1 MSSTTCL
8 LSKNHFQYLKGIA
21 ILAVIFS
28 HIGNYSGKTW
38 FTSLG
43 GIGVAI
49 FLFCSGYGLMTSY
62 YQKGLKNFW
71 VNKLI
76 TIYIPFAVVEIFS
89 AIIFR
94 YSLRELLFDLMFLKR
109 LNPLGWYIQYLAVLY
124 LLFYLVVRMF
134 KNIKWRFIIWAFFSV
149 ISFVFLPNLYAEQAI
164 SFISGLFIA
173 EINRSDKLPTF
184 ENKKLVIF
192 WGGAM
197 VFLSIIMLGIKQMP
211 IVRSPQTHYL
221 YTILNLFQKSEATAG
236 IICVT
241 SVWNPFKKFI
251 LWIGSISYSLY
262 LVHGYFM
269 YILGSN
275 KFGNFYIN
283 SFVMLMISF
292 TVAIGLNKLIKRN
305 LKK

>member
-1 MSSTTCL
+1 MSSTAWL

-89 AIIFR
+89 AIIFQ
-94 YSLRELLFDLMFLKR
+94 YSLKELLFDLMFLKR

-124 LLFYLVVRMF
+124 LLFYLVIRMF
-134 KNIKWRFIIWAFFSV
+134 KNIKCRFIIWGFFSV

-173 EINRSDKLPTF
+173 EINRFDKLPTF
-184 ENKKLVIF
+184 ENKKLVIL
-192 WGGAM
+192 GGGNG
-197 VFLSIIMLGIKQMP
+197 LSFYYN
-211 IVRSPQTHYL
+211 VR
-221 YTILNLFQKSEATAG
+221 N
-236 IICVT
+236 
-241 SVWNPFKKFI
+241 
-251 LWIGSISYSLY
+251 
-262 LVHGYFM
+262 
-269 YILGSN
+269 
-275 KFGNFYIN
+275 
-283 SFVMLMISF
+283 
-292 TVAIGLNKLIKRN
+292 
-305 LKK
+305 